1 MNELEGEEGPRR
13 RDRSQEDCV
22 PAQRQKKGKMNVGG
36 RYVLHTSLLSCN
48 EQAM

>member
-22 PAQRQKKGKMNVGG
+22 PAQRQKK
-36 RYVLHTSLLSCN
+36 REDERRWQIRASHITAQL
-48 EQAM
+48 